1 MLKKRE
7 GGEFRCWKNEMC
19 YIRNVLYTTQISAV
33 MLGEQK
39 EDGANGH
46 NSEVRQEKNWRGCKS
61 IDKGP

>member
-33 MLGEQK
+33 MLREQK

-46 NSEVRQEKNWRGCKS
+46 NSEVRQEKN
-61 IDKGP
+61 